1 MLNDIKKKL
10 RVLSQKGLF
19 HIFGTSVINKILAF
33 ATNIFVVN
41 LLSKSDYGLL
51 GYSNNILNIFLLFS
65 GLGLTNGILQ
75 FCSEN
80 RSDDEKKGLYR
91 YGIASGLLVNF
102 VLSICILAFGMYGP
116 IKIQE
121 ARIYIMM
128 LCFMPIV
135 QYLFE
140 YISTVLRTKRMNKQ
154 FALVQNFNVTIYFVL
169 SMLGAYKFG
178 IIGVIIGRYISF
190 IMTCILE
197 IVILKDIRVE
207 IFNNIKISRNIK
219 NEILKYSF
227 ICSASN
233 SISQLLYLLDIFF
246 IGLIIASETSIASYQ
261 VATLIPNALLFIP
274 MNLMI
279 FIYPYIA
286 ERREDRNWIK
296 DKYLSLLKYLCIIN
310 VLLGMTLFICAPF
323 IINVVWGQEYIDS
336 IIPFRILS
344 ISYIISATL
353 RIPAGNILSMIR
365 KVKVNLWI
373 SIISGISNI
382 ILDIILIKLWG
393 GIGAAIATLS
403 VVIISSIIAVAYLF
417 IYLNNKELNMNDEHI
432 I

>member
-1 MLNDIKKKL
+1 MLNNIKKKIKG
-10 RVLSQKGLF
+10 LSQKGLF

-33 ATNIFVVN
+33 ATNILVVN

-51 GYSNNILNIFLLFS
+51 GYSNNIVNMFLLFS

-80 RSDDEKKGLYR
+80 RSDKEKKGLYR
-91 YGIASGLLVNF
+91 YGFTNGMLINF
-102 VLSICILAFGMYGP
+102 VIGICIIAFGMYGP

-121 ARIYIMM
+121 ARIYIIM
-128 LCFMPIV
+128 LCFMPVV
-135 QYLFE
+135 QYFFE

-154 FALVQNFNVTIYFVL
+154 FALVQNLNVFMYFVL

-178 IIGVIIGRYISF
+178 IVGVIIGRYIAF
-190 IMTCILE
+190 IITCTLE
-197 IVILKDIRVE
+197 ILILKDIRIE
-207 IFNNIKISRNIK
+207 IFNSVKIPRNTK

-274 MNLMI
+274 MNLMV

-286 ERREDRNWIK
+286 EKRDDRNWVK
-296 DKYLSLLKYLCIIN
+296 DKYFKLLKCLGIIN
-310 VLLGMTLFICAPF
+310 ILIGIILFVCAPI
-323 IINVVWGQEYIDS
+323 IINLIWGTDYLDS
-336 IIPFRILS
+336 ILPFRILS
-344 ISYIISATL
+344 LSYVISATL

-382 ILDIILIKLWG
+382 ILDIVLIKLWG
-393 GIGAAIATLS
+393 SVGAAIATIL
-403 VVIISSIIAVAYLF
+403 VVIISSSIAVTYLI
-417 IYLNNKELNMNDEHI
+417 IYLTKKED
-432 I
+432 

>member
-1 MLNDIKKKL
+1 MLNDIRKKMKI
-10 RVLSQKGLF
+10 LSKKGLF

-41 LLSKSDYGLL
+41 LLTKSDYGLL

-75 FCSEN
+75 FCSES
-80 RSDDEKKGLYR
+80 RKEDEKKGLYS
-91 YGIASGLLVNF
+91 YGFKSGLIINF
-102 VLSICILAFGMYGP
+102 ILGILILLFGIYGP
-116 IKIQE
+116 IKITD
-121 ARIYIMM
+121 ARIYII
-128 LCFMPIV
+128 LLSFMPII
-135 QYLFE
+135 QYLYE
-140 YISTVLRTKRMNKQ
+140 YISVVLRTKRMNKE
-154 FALVQNFNVTIYFVL
+154 FALIQNFNVFTYFIL

-178 IIGVIIGRYISF
+178 IFGVIIGRYMSF
-190 IMTCILE
+190 ITTCIIEML
-197 IVILKDIRVE
+197 ILKNIRLE
-207 IFNNIKISRNIK
+207 IFNKIRIDRSIK

-246 IGLIIASETSIASYQ
+246 IGLIIANESSIASYQ

-274 MNLMI
+274 MNLMM
-279 FIYPYIA
+279 FIYPYMA
-286 ERREDRNWIK
+286 ERREDKEWIK
-296 DKYLSLLKYLCIIN
+296 EKYFKLLKYLGVTNILIGIMLFLFAPLIIE
-310 VLLGMTLFICAPF
+310 VI
-323 IINVVWGQEYIDS
+323 WGQDYLDS

-344 ISYIISATL
+344 LSYVISATL

-382 ILDIILIKLWG
+382 ILDVLLISIWG
-393 GIGAAIATLS
+393 SAGAAIATIL
-403 VVIISSIIAVAYLF
+403 VVIISSIIAVSYLST
-417 IYLNNKELNMNDEHI
+417 YLCKKQE
-432 I
+432 

>member
-1 MLNDIKKKL
+1 MLNDIKNKIKD
-10 RVLSQKGLF
+10 LSKKGLF

-80 RSDDEKKGLYR
+80 RSDKEKKGLYNF
-91 YGIASGLLVNF
+91 GFKFGVLVNCVIGILILLF
-102 VLSICILAFGMYGP
+102 GLFAPIRIENSRKYLMVLS
-116 IKIQE
+116 
-121 ARIYIMM
+121 
-128 LCFMPIV
+128 FMPII
-135 QYLFE
+135 QYLYE
-140 YISTVLRTKRMNKQ
+140 YISIVLRTKRMNKQ
-154 FALVQNFNVTIYFVL
+154 FALVQNFNVFTYFIL

-178 IIGVIIGRYISF
+178 ILGVIIGRYVSF
-190 IMTCILE
+190 IATCIVE
-197 IVILKDIRVE
+197 ICILKDIRVE
-207 IFNNIKISRNIK
+207 IFNKVKICRDIK

-233 SISQLLYLLDIFF
+233 SISQLLYLLDVFF
-246 IGLIIASETSIASYQ
+246 IGLIIANENSIASYQ

-274 MNLMI
+274 MNLMM

-286 ERREDRNWIK
+286 EKREDRNWLKEKYFMLI
-296 DKYLSLLKYLCIIN
+296 KYL
-310 VLLGMTLFICAPF
+310 F
-323 IINVVWGQEYIDS
+323 IINTLIGIVLFVFAPIIITVIWGQDYLDS

-344 ISYIISATL
+344 VSYVISATL
-353 RIPAGNILSMIR
+353 RIPAGNILSMLR

-382 ILDIILIKLWG
+382 ILDIVLIKLWG
-393 GIGAAIATLS
+393 AVGAAIATIL
-403 VVIISSIIAVAYLF
+403 VVIISSIISVTYLS
-417 IYLNNKELNMNDEHI
+417 IYLCKKKS
-432 I
+432 

>member
-1 MLNDIKKKL
+1 MLKDVKKKVK
-10 RVLSQKGLF
+10 VLTQKGLF

-51 GYSNNILNIFLLFS
+51 GYSNNILNMFLLFS
-65 GLGLTNGILQ
+65 GLGLTSGILQ

-80 RSDDEKKGLYR
+80 RSDKEKKGLYS
-91 YGIASGLLVNF
+91 YGFISGLLINF
-102 VLSICILAFGMYGP
+102 VIGICILVFGMYGP

-135 QYLFE
+135 QYFFE

-154 FALVQNFNVTIYFVL
+154 FALVQNFNVFIYFLL

-178 IIGVIIGRYISF
+178 IVGVIIGRYISF
-190 IMTCILE
+190 ITTCILE
-197 IVILKDIRVE
+197 IVILKDIRTE
-207 IFNNIKISRNIK
+207 IFNNVKISRNIK

-274 MNLMI
+274 MNLMV

-286 ERREDRNWIK
+286 ERREDRKWVK
-296 DKYLSLLKYLCIIN
+296 DKYFKLLKYLGIIN
-310 VLLGMTLFICAPF
+310 CLLGITLFVCAPI
-323 IINVVWGQEYIDS
+323 IINVVWGQNYLDS
-336 IIPFRILS
+336 ILPFRILS
-344 ISYIISATL
+344 LSYIISATL

-365 KVKVNLWI
+365 KVNVNLWI
-373 SIISGISNI
+373 SIISGMSNI
-382 ILDIILIKLWG
+382 ILDIVLIKLWG
-393 GIGAAIATLS
+393 ALGAAIATIL
-403 VVIISSIIAVAYLF
+403 VVIISSIIAVTYLS
-417 IYLNNKELNMNDEHI
+417 IYLTKKED
-432 I
+432 